1 MGKSIWNALFNLL
14 LFIGLAMSVGCGTAD
29 FMEAGGDQDPTGPV
43 LAQPQPGGNAPV
55 GNPEANPAS
64 APEEEDNPP
73 LVGIQAPVLVVP
85 VEVHFDQDSDGVV
98 SEEDNCP
105 WEANADQM
113 DSDGD
118 GLGDA
123 CDNCPTWA
131 YESEGGRFNRDQT
144 DTDEDGI
151 GDICD
156 NCPTSYNPFQVD
168 SDRDGEGDKCENY
181 ERIDPDDVD
190 GDGIPNHE
198 DNCPDDFNPDQE
210 DNWMTEKGDACE
222 EYDPC
227 TEARPFPW
235 SKC

>member
-1 MGKSIWNALFNLL
+1 MGKSIRNALFNLL
-14 LFIGLAMSVGCGTAD
+14 IFMGLAATVGCGTAD
-29 FMEAGGDQDPTGPV
+29 FMEDTGTLDPTGPV
-43 LAQPQPGGNAPV
+43 ISQTQPEENTPAGI
-55 GNPEANPAS
+55 PAS
-64 APEEEDNPP
+64 APEEEADPGP
-73 LVGIQAPVLVVP
+73 VEIQAPLLVVP
-85 VEVHFDQDSDGVV
+85 VEVKFDQDSDGVV
-98 SEEDNCP
+98 SEADNCP
-105 WEANADQM
+105 WKANADQK

-131 YESEGGRFNRDQT
+131 YESEGGRFNPDQSDRDG
-144 DTDEDGI
+144 DGV

-156 NCPTSYNPFQVD
+156 NCPGTYNPTQVD
-168 SDRDGEGDKCENY
+168 SDRDGEGDRCENY

-190 GDGIPNHE
+190 GDGVPNQE
-198 DNCPDDFNPDQE
+198 DNCPNDFNPDQA